1 LPAPGA
7 AFVPVPPVL
16 VQGLGTSIPELGVST
31 AAADTVAI
39 NRLAVQIVSMM
50 ERPW

>member
-1 LPAPGA
+1 LAPFEPDLA
-7 AFVPVPPVL
+7 KAKPLILAPV
-16 VQGLGTSIPELGVST
+16 GTFIPELGGSVTS
-31 AAADTVAI
+31 AEWQAI